1 MVKYLRRHPVDRLT
15 VGGGI
20 AKLAKLGQGAHD
32 LHSARSQVDFDRLAY
47 AVACTRLRSANT
59 MLEAYE
65 ICGQPLADHVARTAE
80 RELKRMMEDAPIVI
94 DVVVCDRTGLILAR
108 A

>member
-1 MVKYLRRHPVDRLT
+1 
-15 VGGGI
+15 
-20 AKLAKLGQGAHD
+20 
-32 LHSARSQVDFDRLAY
+32 
-47 AVACTRLRSANT
+47 